1 MRSFVVLSL
10 ALLCLSAAG
19 QSQTGGSP
27 ADDMTDSA
35 LKSLVAGSSASP
47 QSYRFLM
54 DMKQEIDLVNLSTN
68 ESQNLGVRTFGFGA
82 ANMTDKAL
90 KLSLVALTYAREGAE
105 NASPVALEEYLINDT
120 IYMKMDG
127 NWTALKMPSVADAWS
142 QQNTL
147 DRQLQI
153 FNQSRLTLQGSE
165 SLEGRDCYKVL
176 AEMDLRPLSGE
187 LSGEA
192 ASILPEL
199 GLNYSEIFSN
209 SSLNAVYWID
219 KESHNLQKAE
229 VAESFVINSLS
240 LGLPAKEAGPV
251 EMRINSEVTMLFQGY
266 DEDVVISLPS
276 EAQNATDL
284 SAALAAGGEQS
295 PASPPAGNESELDM
309 GAQNASSSEPVQ
321 GQDET
326 ITANQTES
334 QIANQTVN
342 QTALENSSTQAKA
355 LA

>member
-1 MRSFVVLSL
+1 MRSFVILSL
-10 ALLCLSAAG
+10 ALLCLCAAG
-19 QSQTGGSP
+19 QAGGSP
-27 ADDMTDSA
+27 ADEMADSA
-35 LKSLVAGSSASP
+35 LRSLLAGSSASP
-47 QSYRFLM
+47 ESYRFLM

-68 ESQNLGVRTFGFGA
+68 ESQKLGVRTFGFGA
-82 ANMTDKAL
+82 ANMTERAL

-199 GLNYSEIFSN
+199 GLNYSEIFSK

-229 VAESFVINSLS
+229 VAESFIINSLD
-240 LGLPAKEAGPV
+240 LGLPAKEAGIV
-251 EMRINSEVTMLFQGY
+251 EMRINSEITMLFQGY
-266 DEDVVISLPS
+266 DEEVVISLPAGA
-276 EAQNATDL
+276 ENATDL
-284 SAALAAGGEQS
+284 SAALAAGGNEV
-295 PASPPAGNESELDM
+295 PATPPAGNESKLDES
-309 GAQNASSSEPVQ
+309 AQNAPSGEPVH

-326 ITANQTES
+326 ITPKQTES
-334 QIANQTVN
+334 QIAANQTVN
-342 QTALENSSTQAKA
+342 QTALENNSTQAAA